1 MYCAFVGYYF
11 PLWINTHLTLQWA
24 FTTAG
29 RCIWDQIKIHY
40 SAHVH
45 GNEETCHPLQCR
57 TFVCSD
63 NTGAVRH
70 RGIRF
75 TRHTGSTYL
84 WDCLVFSWDLIY
96 IKKNEERF
104 HRMSRLWVPGTRS
117 PECQLKYY
125 ERQCFVHTRI
135 HSNQREILL
144 WRFRA
149 AVISRGNWVI
159 TIVH

>member
-1 MYCAFVGYYF
+1 MLLLLLCLRQDSYMLLSSVGV
-11 PLWINTHLTLQWA
+11 L
-24 FTTAG
+24 AG
-29 RCIWDQIKIHY
+29 WRLGDDV
-40 SAHVH
+40 HVH